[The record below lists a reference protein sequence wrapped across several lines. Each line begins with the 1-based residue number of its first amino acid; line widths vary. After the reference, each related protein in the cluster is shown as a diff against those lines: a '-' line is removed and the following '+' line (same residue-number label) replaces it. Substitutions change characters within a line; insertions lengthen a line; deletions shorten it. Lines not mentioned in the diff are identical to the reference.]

1 MKIGRNGVVW
11 KKNRKA
17 VWKKKAPKQES
28 RLISRV
34 LKLTELVPD
43 CVQMNKMLL
52 IHYIYRDPFNKK
64 QKSFFY

>member
-17 VWKKKAPKQES
+17 VWKKKVPKQES

-34 LKLTELVPD
+34 LKLMDMVPG
-43 CVQMNKMLL
+43 
-52 IHYIYRDPFNKK
+52 
-64 QKSFFY
+64 